1 MYKLIVT
8 AIALVVLYSSSFY
21 SASINN
27 QDLKDNGQKFQSNNI
42 KMKLYKSPYC
52 NCCELYADE
61 LKKQGYDV
69 EVIATEDMN
78 PVKEKYNI
86 PDDRQSCHT
95 TVVDDYYIEGH
106 VPMEAVKKL
115 LEERPEIDGIGLPG
129 MPIGTPGMPGEKTA
143 PYEIYKSIDGKFLEY
158 LTI

>member
-1 MYKLIVT
+1 MNKLIVT
-8 AIALVVLYSSSFY
+8 AMAIVILSNVSFY
-21 SASINN
+21 SETNN
-27 QDLKDNGQKFQSNNI
+27 KKDAEILDQGLQVKTI
-42 KMKLYKSPYC
+42 KMKLYKSPTC

-69 EVIATEDMN
+69 EVIATDDVN
-78 PVKEKYNI
+78 SVKEKYNI
-86 PDDRQSCHT
+86 PYDRQSCHT